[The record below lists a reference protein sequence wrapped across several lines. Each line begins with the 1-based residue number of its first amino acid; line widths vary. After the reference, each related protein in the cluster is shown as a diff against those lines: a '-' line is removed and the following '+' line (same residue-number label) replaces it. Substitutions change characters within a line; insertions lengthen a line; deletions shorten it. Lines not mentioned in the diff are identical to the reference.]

1 MSCKDCNNTDPCKSK
16 DCSCPVQGMTA
27 NCVEYNGEKMSC
39 SGIEPGMTMDE
50 VVYKLDELLCSFKY
64 DNVSSIKNVG
74 KGSEVF
80 KGLDNLGVNEL
91 RSLTSLDG
99 TVEIVQGTNT
109 IDFSVKEFKLNN
121 EGEGIKVLNP
131 NTKDT
136 LRTLISSNSSIGI
149 KLNGNEIDFTFPG
162 ISLKNEG
169 LGAKVLDENNK
180 YTFRTITSSDL
191 SIKVTQKSDTIDITS
206 NVDIPEYTAGNNIMI
221 SGTGE
226 ISARDTT
233 YTFLDGLTKNNN
245 NEVSLDNTVAR
256 VNDLYTDEKAQDAVG
271 NILSTEFTYDDVNN
285 KIEINKISS
294 GKITGLHSVATSG
307 DYNELINKLKD
318 GKGTEI
324 SNTNNIN
331 TVWTKSTW

>member
-1 MSCKDCNNTDPCKSK
+1 
-16 DCSCPVQGMTA
+16 
-27 NCVEYNGEKMSC
+27 
-39 SGIEPGMTMDE
+39 
-50 VVYKLDELLCSFKY
+50 
-64 DNVSSIKNVG
+64 
-74 KGSEVF
+74 
-80 KGLDNLGVNEL
+80 
-91 RSLTSLDG
+91 
-99 TVEIVQGTNT
+99 
-109 IDFSVKEFKLNN
+109 
-121 EGEGIKVLNP
+121 
-131 NTKDT
+131 TKDT

-256 VNDLYTDEKAQDAVG
+256 VNDLYTDE
-271 NILSTEFTYDDVNN
+271 
-285 KIEINKISS
+285 
-294 GKITGLHSVATSG
+294 
-307 DYNELINKLKD
+307 
-318 GKGTEI
+318 
-324 SNTNNIN
+324 
-331 TVWTKSTW
+331 

>member
-50 VVYKLDELLCSFKY
+50 VVYKLDELLCSCKY

-206 NVDIPEYTAGNNIMI
+206 NVD
-221 SGTGE
+221 
-226 ISARDTT
+226 
-233 YTFLDGLTKNNN
+233 
-245 NEVSLDNTVAR
+245 
-256 VNDLYTDEKAQDAVG
+256 
-271 NILSTEFTYDDVNN
+271 
-285 KIEINKISS
+285 
-294 GKITGLHSVATSG
+294 
-307 DYNELINKLKD
+307 
-318 GKGTEI
+318 
-324 SNTNNIN
+324 
-331 TVWTKSTW
+331 